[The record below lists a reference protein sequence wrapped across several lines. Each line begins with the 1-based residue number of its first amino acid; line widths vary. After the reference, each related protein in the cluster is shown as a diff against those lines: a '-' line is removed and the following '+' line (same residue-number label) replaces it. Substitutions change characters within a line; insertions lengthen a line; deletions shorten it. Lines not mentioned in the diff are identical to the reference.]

1 MEMMSL
7 PTLVEAVRQRSADS
21 PLDRIATALMI
32 SEELTSSADDLI
44 GHFVADARQAG
55 CSWTE
60 IGHRIGVSKQ
70 AARQRFGQRL
80 PAAGEN
86 GPERQ
91 PRLLACLAAA
101 GRAAAADGA
110 AEIGTHHQLTGLFQA
125 GIAAGQWPPGT
136 DPALQARLFIAGLY
150 GLMAQ
155 WHLAPGSFSWD
166 HAAAALAG
174 D

>member
-32 SEELTSSADDLI
+32 SEELTSNADDLI

-70 AARQRFGQRL
+70 AARQRFGQRP

-91 PRLLACLAAA
+91 PRLRQSW
-101 GRAAAADGA
+101 GR
-110 AEIGTHHQLTGLFQA
+110 
-125 GIAAGQWPPGT
+125 
-136 DPALQARLFIAGLY
+136 
-150 GLMAQ
+150 
-155 WHLAPGSFSWD
+155 
-166 HAAAALAG
+166 
-174 D
+174 

>member
-7 PTLVEAVRQRSADS
+7 PTLVETVRQRSADS

-60 IGHRIGVSKQ
+60 IGHRIGGSKQ

-80 PAAGEN
+80 PAGGEE
-86 GPERQ
+86 GPGPA
-91 PRLLACLAAA
+91 PRVPGGPA
-101 GRAAAADGA
+101 GR
-110 AEIGTHHQLTGLFQA
+110 
-125 GIAAGQWPPGT
+125 
-136 DPALQARLFIAGLY
+136 R
-150 GLMAQ
+150 
-155 WHLAPGSFSWD
+155 
-166 HAAAALAG
+166 
-174 D
+174 